1 MEIPNPVPV
10 EELDK
15 NIPKNAGKD
24 ETVEKANRGDQNGT
38 VEQIGNAIQNVSQ
51 LEPQINLVKNLR
63 DKVTK
68 SIIGISRNE
77 DVPLVE
83 NSNLKINTDD
93 IDTVANV
100 RTANANG
107 IVPGNIDS

>member
-15 NIPKNAGKD
+15 DVAKNAGKD
-24 ETVEKANRGDQNGT
+24 ETIEKANESSQNRT
-38 VEQIGNAIQNVSQ
+38 VEQIGNTVQNVSH
-51 LEPQINLVKNLR
+51 LEPQINLIKKLR

-68 SIIGISRNE
+68 SITGIRSRNE

-100 RTANANG
+100 RTANTNG
-107 IVPGNIDS
+107 IVPSNS